1 MTLQATSLAWSEEDI
16 VAGLK
21 SSGTTAP
28 IEVTALDVSCGG
40 SPCAASGD
48 FHAAKLKIGSS
59 GSVSYGSRLT
69 VGEFEEDMVSTYT
82 LDYEALPF
90 IKESNDSWNS
100 PISYRC
106 DNGVAQTGSAGCVI
120 PNAAPTLDLSI
131 KQAGASAAMFKW
143 AQEHMTEHWG
153 LQGKGSA
160 LTRASGTVGDD
171 NRGVVCDSSFRR
183 QGTVVV
189 KGGRNDVD
197 SCDEFPFAATVQS
210 GAATLKK
217 EKKTGAACA
226 QLQSVRTANSGTE
239 AAQWGNVKVTGK
251 PNLAA
256 PYPDWSR
263 TYPPEHPWIRVG
275 TTGEWGFALDES
287 ASGFGDYAQ
296 DAAYALS
303 AGTEAI
309 LVTHT
314 ASIDGFHY
322 YADEIEVAA
331 FEPLRAWERWGTD
344 PDRFVPQMRTVGLA
358 VSPPPPGSYPPF
370 RNPRIAALDMLTLAL
385 GVQLPREVAL
395 GRLLTVQ
402 RD

>member
-1 MTLQATSLAWSEEDI
+1 MQAFGMNPANAFLAGPSWEDR
-16 VAGLK
+16 
-21 SSGTTAP
+21 
-28 IEVTALDVSCGG
+28 AL
-40 SPCAASGD
+40 
-48 FHAAKLKIGSS
+48 
-59 GSVSYGSRLT
+59 
-69 VGEFEEDMVSTYT
+69 
-82 LDYEALPF
+82 
-90 IKESNDSWNS
+90 
-100 PISYRC
+100 
-106 DNGVAQTGSAGCVI
+106 
-120 PNAAPTLDLSI
+120 
-131 KQAGASAAMFKW
+131 
-143 AQEHMTEHWG
+143 
-153 LQGKGSA
+153 
-160 LTRASGTVGDD
+160 
-171 NRGVVCDSSFRR
+171 
-183 QGTVVV
+183 
-189 KGGRNDVD
+189 
-197 SCDEFPFAATVQS
+197 
-210 GAATLKK
+210 
-217 EKKTGAACA
+217 
-226 QLQSVRTANSGTE
+226 
-239 AAQWGNVKVTGK
+239 
-251 PNLAA
+251 

-287 ASGFGDYAQ
+287 ASGFGDYAE